1 MTLLGSLFFL
11 RDFPAVPTMLTI
23 AGSDS
28 CGGAGIEADIKT
40 ATVLGVFSACCITA
54 VTYQN
59 TRGVAGLEMVSEVG
73 LKEQLKAVCT
83 DMTINAVKIG
93 MTGSKETIRTIRDA
107 IVEYGLKNVVL
118 DPVMAASSGQ
128 KLTKSDVCGFLK
140 EFLIPVCALV
150 TPNLPEV
157 GVKEANEV

>member
-59 TRGVAGLEMVSEVG
+59 TRGVAGLEMVSEFG

-93 MTGSKETIRTIRDA
+93 MTGSKETIKTIRDA
-107 IVEYGLKNVVL
+107 IVVEKRGIGPC
-118 DPVMAASSGQ
+118 DGCEQ
-128 KLTKSDVCGFLK
+128 RT
-140 EFLIPVCALV
+140 
-150 TPNLPEV
+150 
-157 GVKEANEV
+157 EANEERRVRISEGVSNSGLYASYA

>member
-1 MTLLGSLFFL
+1 MTLLGPLFFS
-11 RDFPAVPTMLTI
+11 RDSPAIPTMLTI

-40 ATVLGVFSACCITA
+40 ATVLGVYSACCITA

-59 TRGVAGLEMVSEVG
+59 TRGVAGLEMVSELG

-83 DMTINAVKIG
+83 DMRMNAVKIG
-93 MTGSKETIRTIRDA
+93 MTGSKETIRVIHDA
-107 IVEYGLKNVVL
+107 ILEFGLKNVVL

-140 EFLIPVCALV
+140 ELLIPLCTLV

-157 GVKEANEV
+157 ASNELNEE